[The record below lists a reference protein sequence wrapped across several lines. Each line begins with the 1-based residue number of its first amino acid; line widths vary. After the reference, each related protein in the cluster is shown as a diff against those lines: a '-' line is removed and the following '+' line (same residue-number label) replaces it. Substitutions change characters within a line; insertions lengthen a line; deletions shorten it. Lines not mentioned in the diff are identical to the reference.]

1 MRNYKITNTLQGKN
15 IVYRL
20 KLIRVA
26 NVANEVAKP
35 KHKFQTK
42 LHTGS
47 KSSKS
52 SNIFWGLKKKMN
64 LMEKIIG
71 EIEMETKLKMK
82 IIPRSTSEA
91 LKFFRQVR
99 FLPDFDP
106 DRARVS
112 SVRRKV
118 TKNHR
123 NFTIERP
130 LNIDNFLFSIQNRKS
145 QNLNNIFWSYNT
157 TFWSLNTVL

>member
-1 MRNYKITNTLQGKN
+1 
-15 IVYRL
+15 
-20 KLIRVA
+20 
-26 NVANEVAKP
+26 
-35 KHKFQTK
+35 
-42 LHTGS
+42 
-47 KSSKS
+47 
-52 SNIFWGLKKKMN
+52 
-64 LMEKIIG
+64 
-71 EIEMETKLKMK
+71 METKLKMK